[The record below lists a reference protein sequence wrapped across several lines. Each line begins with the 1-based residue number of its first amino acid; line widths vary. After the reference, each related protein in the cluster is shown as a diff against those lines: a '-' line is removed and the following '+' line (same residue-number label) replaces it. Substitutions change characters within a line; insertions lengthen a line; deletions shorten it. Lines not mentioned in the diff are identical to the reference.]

1 MTVTHMEILGRDGAN
16 FPILP
21 LLRQTRDALA
31 RYCEARWPIGRRKA
45 VEREWNLSPD
55 EARGVIE
62 ATASAATIDKVWKAG
77 GWAVALPV
85 LSSVIG
91 ESVEDFLIHERRKQ
105 LETAQRTGALVRHL
119 RAVSGAGPDAGP
131 AGGSEPAGEGAPRP
145 RRRAG

>member
-1 MTVTHMEILGRDGAN
+1 VTVTHMEILGRDGAN
-16 FPILP
+16 LPILP
-21 LLRQTRDALA
+21 LLRQSRDALA
-31 RYCEARWPIGRRKA
+31 RYCEARWPVGRRKA

-91 ESVEDFLIHERRKQ
+91 ESVEDFLTTERRKQ
-105 LETAQRTGALVRHL
+105 LEVAQRTGALVRHL
-119 RAVSGAGPDAGP
+119 RAVSGPVPDAGP
-131 AGGSEPAGEGAPRP
+131 AGRIEPPSEGVSHPR
-145 RRRAG
+145 

>member
-16 FPILP
+16 LPMLP
-21 LLRQTRDALA
+21 LLRQSRDALA
-31 RYCEARWPIGRRKA
+31 RYCEARWPVGRRKA
-45 VEREWNLSPD
+45 VEREWRLSPD

-91 ESVEDFLIHERRKQ
+91 ESLEDFMQTERRKQ
-105 LETAQRTGALVRHL
+105 LEVAQRTGALVRRL
-119 RAVSGAGPDAGP
+119 RTVSPPRSDRRAVGLV
-131 AGGSEPAGEGAPRP
+131 EPSGEGVA
-145 RRRAG
+145 RRQ

>member
-16 FPILP
+16 LPTLP
-21 LLRQTRDALA
+21 LLRQSRDALA

-45 VEREWNLSPD
+45 VEREWRLSPD

-91 ESVEDFLIHERRKQ
+91 ESLEDFMQTERRKQ
-105 LETAQRTGALVRHL
+105 LEVAQRTGALVRRL
-119 RAVSGAGPDAGP
+119 RTVSPPRSGHGP
-131 AGGSEPAGEGAPRP
+131 ASRIEPPGEGVSHPR
-145 RRRAG
+145 

>member
-1 MTVTHMEILGRDGAN
+1 MTVTHKEILGRDGAN

-31 RYCEARWPIGRRKA
+31 RYCEARWPVGRRKA
-45 VEREWNLSPD
+45 AEREWNLSPD

-91 ESVEDFLIHERRKQ
+91 CSVEEFLQSERRKQ
-105 LETAQRTGALVRHL
+105 LETARHTRALVRDL
-119 RAVSGAGPDAGP
+119 RALRAADPDAGP
-131 AGGSEPAGEGAPRP
+131 ARRAERGGEGGAVH

>member
-1 MTVTHMEILGRDGAN
+1 MTVTHMENLGRVGAS

-21 LLRQTRDALA
+21 LLRQSRDALA
-31 RYCEARWPIGRRKA
+31 RYCEARWPVGRRKA

-91 ESVEDFLIHERRKQ
+91 ESVEDFLTTERRKQ
-105 LETAQRTGALVRHL
+105 LEVAQRTGALVRHL
-119 RAVSGAGPDAGP
+119 RAVSGPVPDAGP
-131 AGGSEPAGEGAPRP
+131 AGRIEPPSEGVSHPR
-145 RRRAG
+145 

>member
-1 MTVTHMEILGRDGAN
+1 MEILGRDGAN

-21 LLRQTRDALA
+21 LLRQSRDALA

-91 ESVEDFLIHERRKQ
+91 LLAGVNLLAKGLLVLADALADT
-105 LETAQRTGALVRHL
+105 LEGL
-119 RAVSGAGPDAGP
+119 R
-131 AGGSEPAGEGAPRP
+131 
-145 RRRAG
+145 

>member
-1 MTVTHMEILGRDGAN
+1 MSVTHMEILGRDGEIR
-16 FPILP
+16 PILP
-21 LLRQTRDALA
+21 LLRQSRDALA
-31 RYCEARWPIGRRKA
+31 RYCEARWPVGRRKA

-91 ESVEDFLIHERRKQ
+91 ESVEDFLTTERRKQ
-105 LETAQRTGALVRHL
+105 LEVAQRTGALVRHL
-119 RAVSGAGPDAGP
+119 RAVSGPVPDAGP
-131 AGGSEPAGEGAPRP
+131 AGRIEPPSEGVSHPR
-145 RRRAG
+145 

>member
-1 MTVTHMEILGRDGAN
+1 MTVTSMEILGRDGGN
-16 FPILP
+16 SPILP
-21 LLRQTRDALA
+21 LLRQSRDALA
-31 RYCEARWPIGRRKA
+31 RYCEARWPVGRRKA
-45 VEREWNLSPD
+45 VERAWGLSPD

-91 ESVEDFLIHERRKQ
+91 CSVEDFLQSERRKQ
-105 LETAQRTGALVRHL
+105 LETARKTGALVRDLHAL
-119 RAVSGAGPDAGP
+119 RAANSDP
-131 AGGSEPAGEGAPRP
+131 APGRRAERGGEGGAVH

>member
-1 MTVTHMEILGRDGAN
+1 MTGTTMEIFGHDGAR
-16 FPILP
+16 FPIS
-21 LLRQTRDALA
+21 LRQSRDALA
-31 RYCEARWPIGRRKA
+31 NDCTGRWPVGRRKA
-45 VEREWNLSPD
+45 VEREWRLSPD

-91 ESVEDFLIHERRKQ
+91 ESVEDFLTTQRRKQ
-105 LETAQRTGALVRHL
+105 LEVAQRTGALVRHL
-119 RAVSGAGPDAGP
+119 RAVSGPVPDAGP
-131 AGGSEPAGEGAPRP
+131 AGGGEPAGEGAPRP

>member
-1 MTVTHMEILGRDGAN
+1 MTVTSMEILGRDGGN
-16 FPILP
+16 SPILP
-21 LLRQTRDALA
+21 LLRQSRDALA
-31 RYCEARWPIGRRKA
+31 RYCEARWPVGRRKA
-45 VEREWNLSPD
+45 VERAWGLSPD

-91 ESVEDFLIHERRKQ
+91 CSVEDFIHSERRKQ
-105 LETAQRTGALVRHL
+105 LETARNARALVRDL
-119 RAVSGAGPDAGP
+119 RALRTSDPDP
-131 AGGSEPAGEGAPRP
+131 APGRRAERGGEGGAVH

>member
-16 FPILP
+16 LPILP
-21 LLRQTRDALA
+21 LLRQSRDALA
-31 RYCEARWPIGRRKA
+31 RYCEARWPVGRRKA
-45 VEREWNLSPD
+45 VERAWGLSPD

-91 ESVEDFLIHERRKQ
+91 CSVEDFLQSERRKQ
-105 LETAQRTGALVRHL
+105 LETARQTGALVRDLHAL
-119 RAVSGAGPDAGP
+119 RAANSDPGPGRRAERG
-131 AGGSEPAGEGAPRP
+131 GEGGAVH

>member
-1 MTVTHMEILGRDGAN
+1 MTVTSMEILGRDGAN
-16 FPILP
+16 LPILP
-21 LLRQTRDALA
+21 LLRQSRDALA
-31 RYCEARWPIGRRKA
+31 RYCEARWPVGRRKA
-45 VEREWNLSPD
+45 VERAWGLSPD

-91 ESVEDFLIHERRKQ
+91 CSVEDFLQSERRKQ
-105 LETAQRTGALVRHL
+105 LETARKTGALVRDLHAL
-119 RAVSGAGPDAGP
+119 RAANSDP
-131 AGGSEPAGEGAPRP
+131 APGRRAERGGEGGAVH

>member
-16 FPILP
+16 LPILP
-21 LLRQTRDALA
+21 LLRQSRDALA
-31 RYCEARWPIGRRKA
+31 RYCEARWPVGRRKA

-91 ESVEDFLIHERRKQ
+91 ESVEDFLTTERRKQ
-105 LETAQRTGALVRHL
+105 LEVAQRTGALVRHL
-119 RAVSGAGPDAGP
+119 RAVSGPVPDAGP
-131 AGGSEPAGEGAPRP
+131 AGRIEPPSEGVSHPR
-145 RRRAG
+145 

>member
-1 MTVTHMEILGRDGAN
+1 MTVTHMEILGRDGEIR
-16 FPILP
+16 PILP
-21 LLRQTRDALA
+21 LLRQSRDALA
-31 RYCEARWPIGRRKA
+31 RYSEARWPVGRRKA

-91 ESVEDFLIHERRKQ
+91 ESVEDFLTTERRKQ
-105 LETAQRTGALVRHL
+105 LEVAQRTGALVRHL
-119 RAVSGAGPDAGP
+119 RAVSGPVPDAGP
-131 AGGSEPAGEGAPRP
+131 AGRIEPPSEGVSHPR
-145 RRRAG
+145 